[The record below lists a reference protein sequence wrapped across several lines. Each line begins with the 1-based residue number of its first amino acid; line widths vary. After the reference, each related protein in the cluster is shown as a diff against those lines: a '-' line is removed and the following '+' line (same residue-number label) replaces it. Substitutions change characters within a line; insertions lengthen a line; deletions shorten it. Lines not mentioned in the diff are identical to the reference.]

1 MTVKSLAK
9 FLGICYAFLMDDIT
23 LPRESMSDDDD
34 PFLIR
39 PIKTEDEDSDDS
51 STSSGS
57 GNGGNASGGAGN
69 GSTTGVISAPAS
81 SAIEAGNHVSIQFS
95 KFVQLVAN
103 HGYWDVVEK
112 NAEEKVILSGDL
124 LTDLANAEDRSKEKR
139 LPLIFMAG
147 LLIGIVLTYII
158 LK

>member
-1 MTVKSLAK
+1 
-9 FLGICYAFLMDDIT
+9 MDDIT
-23 LPRESMSDDDD
+23 LPHETMSDDDD

-39 PIKTEDEDSDDS
+39 PIKTDDDDS
-51 STSSGS
+51 TSTPGSSS
-57 GNGGNASGGAGN
+57 TANGA
-69 GSTTGVISAPAS
+69 ISAPAV
-81 SAIEAGNHVSIQFS
+81 SATEAGNHVSIQFS

-112 NAEEKVILSGDL
+112 NADEKVILSGDL

>member
-1 MTVKSLAK
+1 
-9 FLGICYAFLMDDIT
+9 MDDIT

-39 PIKTEDEDSDDS
+39 PIKTGDDDSD
-51 STSSGS
+51 STSGSSG
-57 GNGGNASGGAGN
+57 AAN
-69 GSTTGVISAPAS
+69 GSTNGVISAPAA
-81 SAIEAGNHVSIQFS
+81 SATEAGNKVSIQFS

-124 LTDLANAEDRSKEKR
+124 LTDLANAEDRSKERR

>member
-1 MTVKSLAK
+1 T
-9 FLGICYAFLMDDIT
+9 
-23 LPRESMSDDDD
+23 
-34 PFLIR
+34 
-39 PIKTEDEDSDDS
+39 
-51 STSSGS
+51 
-57 GNGGNASGGAGN
+57 
-69 GSTTGVISAPAS
+69 
-81 SAIEAGNHVSIQFS
+81 EAGNHVSIQFS

-112 NAEEKVILSGDL
+112 NADEKVILSGDL